1 MFLKETWHWVL
12 LITVFAILFGGKR
25 LPEGARY
32 LGRSLRVFKSEMK
45 QMKSDDDSPKDEGNT
60 EK

>member
-1 MFLKETWHWVL
+1 MFLKENWHIIFIAVVAL
-12 LITVFAILFGGKR
+12 VLFGGKR
-25 LPEGARY
+25 LPDGARY

-45 QMKSDDDSPKDEGNT
+45 QMKNDDQSPSDDGSV

>member
-12 LITVFAILFGGKR
+12 LLTVFAILFVGKR
-25 LPEGARY
+25 LPEGASY
-32 LGRSLRVFKSEMK
+32 LGRSMRVFKSEMK
-45 QMKSDDDSPKDEGNT
+45 QMKSDDDSPKDEGST